1 MKEEENT
8 TIEQIKKIGQPR
20 DYLST
25 HSLYSVLVLRRVS
38 PYFTKFFVNHGFS
51 ANQVSAIGIL
61 WGIIGGFMLSFGNL
75 LMFLSIVF
83 YQLWN
88 IFDCVDGEVAR
99 VTRNFTIGG
108 RFLEEID
115 WVTVECAFLAFLGM
129 GLYRMLDNVV
139 FAVLGLVFALLLSL
153 LTAYAKT
160 RDSLAKE
167 IGLKEKY
174 SPFVKMSPIKKV
186 YLQLRNLFLIT
197 SAHLILIVLLIYE
210 FSPLSIRFTVFGVTL
225 NLLALYFFAYGIVW
239 SIRAVTSVGTN
250 YRFLMMRSKT
260 SIENQTRQLSQSG
273 QAD

>member
-1 MKEEENT
+1 MVNGSDYMKEGRSK
-8 TIEQIKKIGQPR
+8 TIEEIKRIGQPK

-25 HSLYSVLVLRRVS
+25 HSLYSVLVLRKIS
-38 PYFTKFFVNHGFS
+38 PYFTKFFVEHGIS

-61 WGIIGGFMLSFGNL
+61 LGIIAGLMLSFGNF
-75 LMFLSIVF
+75 LMFLSIGF

-99 VTRNFTIGG
+99 VTQNFTIGG

-115 WVTVECAFLAFLGM
+115 WVTVECAFLSFLGI
-129 GLYRMLDNVV
+129 GLYKMLDNIV
-139 FAVLGLVFALLLSL
+139 FAFLGLVFALFLCL

-174 SPFVKMSPIKKV
+174 SPFVKMSPIKRI
-186 YLQLRNLFLIT
+186 YLQLRSLFLIT

-210 FSPLSIRFTVFGVTL
+210 FSPISVRFTILGTNL
-225 NLLALYFFAYGIVW
+225 NLLVFYFLAYGIVW
-239 SIRAVTSVGTN
+239 SIRAIASIGTN
-250 YRFLMMRSKT
+250 YRFLMRHRRERT
-260 SIENQTRQLSQSG
+260 ST
-273 QAD
+273 

>member
-1 MKEEENT
+1 MTEGRTE
-8 TIEQIKKIGQPR
+8 TIEEIKRIGQPK

-25 HSLYSVLVLRRVS
+25 HSLYSVLVLRKVS
-38 PYFTKFFVNHGFS
+38 PYFTRFFVRHGVS

-61 WGIIGGFMLSFGNL
+61 LGVIAGLMLSFGNL

-99 VTRNFTIGG
+99 VTNNFTIGG

-115 WVTVECAFLAFLGM
+115 WVTVECAFLSFLGI
-129 GLYRMLDNVV
+129 GLYRMLDNMV
-139 FAVLGLVFALLLSL
+139 FATLGLVFALFLCL

-167 IGLKEKY
+167 TGLKEKY
-174 SPFVKMSPIKKV
+174 SPFVKMSTTKKI

-197 SAHLILIVLLIYE
+197 SAHLILIPLLIYE
-210 FSPLSIRFTVFGVTL
+210 FSPISVHFTILGTNF
-225 NLLALYFFAYGIVW
+225 NLLSFYFLAYGIVW
-239 SIRAVTSVGTN
+239 SIRAIASIGTN
-250 YRFLMMRSKT
+250 YRFLMRQRRERT
-260 SIENQTRQLSQSG
+260 ST
-273 QAD
+273 